1 MIWREGATNPPH
13 PQKER
18 KTIRRVTATPPGKKK
33 GGGKQP
39 GPAPRKN
46 GRWGRARPSQNVR
59 RECSQDTPRR
69 TKLHKEKKEVK
80 MEQNKGG
87 GSQLPINKRRKK
99 TIIKEGGAVMSPPA
113 ERKDR
118 KEEGQAILPKEGRT
132 KGWGNQARPPV
143 RKN

>member
-1 MIWREGATNPPH
+1 
-13 PQKER
+13 
-18 KTIRRVTATPPGKKK
+18 
-33 GGGKQP
+33 
-39 GPAPRKN
+39 
-46 GRWGRARPSQNVR
+46 
-59 RECSQDTPRR
+59 
-69 TKLHKEKKEVK
+69 

-132 KGWGNQARPPV
+132 KGWGNQVRPPV